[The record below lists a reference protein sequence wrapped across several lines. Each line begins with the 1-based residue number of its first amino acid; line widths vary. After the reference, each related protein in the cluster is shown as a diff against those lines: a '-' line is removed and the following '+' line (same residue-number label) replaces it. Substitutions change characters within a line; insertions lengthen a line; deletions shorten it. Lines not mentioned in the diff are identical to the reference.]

1 MDARQLQYFLAI
13 VDHGTVHRAAEELF
27 VAQPSVSQ
35 TLRSLERDLGSP
47 LFHRTGRRL
56 ILTPSGEQLIEPARQ
71 VIRSLELARAKVEA
85 VDGLRAGR
93 LVLAA
98 MPSQAVSPLSDM
110 ISQFSRRYPLVQV
123 SVRAAGTPGEVESQL
138 RTADVELGLV
148 AFPGSIPPLD
158 GIVVLPVETQRFILV
173 AAPDTQLP
181 DADPLIPA
189 SLTGQRLIVGQK
201 GTGMRR
207 AADRILAAA
216 PGSRAVVEIEHR
228 EAVLP
233 LVLNGVGAAVLSE
246 SWQHLARSAG
256 AVVRELDYDEDL
268 HVCLLHP
275 TGQLSPAA
283 EAFLTTTSISA
294 DSTPD

>member
-1 MDARQLQYFLAI
+1 MDARQLQYFLAV

-56 ILTPSGEQLIEPARQ
+56 VLTPSGEQLIGPARQ
-71 VIRSLELARAKVEA
+71 VMRSLELARAKVEA
-85 VDGLRAGR
+85 VEGLRTGR

-110 ISQFSRRYPLVQV
+110 ISEFSRQYPLVQV
-123 SVRAAGTPGEVESQL
+123 SVHAAGTPSEVENQL

-148 AFPGSIPPLD
+148 AFPGSVPELE
-158 GIVVLPVETQRFILV
+158 GIVARPVETQRFILV
-173 AAPDTQLP
+173 AAPDAQLP
-181 DADPLIPA
+181 GGDPVSPA
-189 SLTGQRLIVGQK
+189 SLTGQRLIVGQQ

-216 PGSRAVVEIEHR
+216 TGSRAVVEIEHR

-246 SWQHLARSAG
+246 SWRHLAQSAG
-256 AVVRELDYDEDL
+256 AVVRELDYDEEL

-275 TGQLSPAA
+275 AGQLSPAA
-283 EAFLTTTSISA
+283 EAFVATANNSA
-294 DSTPD
+294 RGTG